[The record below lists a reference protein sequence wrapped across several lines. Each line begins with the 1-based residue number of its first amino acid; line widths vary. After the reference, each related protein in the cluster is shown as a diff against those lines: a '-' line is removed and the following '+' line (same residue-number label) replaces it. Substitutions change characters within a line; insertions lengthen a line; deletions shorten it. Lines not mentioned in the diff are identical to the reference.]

1 MFDIDNENFHGLNIT
16 LLTHYVSISLGG
28 MNKDNFSLHTG
39 RQSWKKDVGNVV
51 DWIPGLQGLL
61 RGDFCSGEWD
71 KHE

>member
-51 DWIPGLQGLL
+51 D
-61 RGDFCSGEWD
+61 
-71 KHE
+71 